1 MHLKPLF
8 LLLSIDLGLLAL
20 TITIRFFIYPIYCWS
35 KAKIKE
41 KKNHEI
47 EKTIEIKKE
56 ELKVSKQH
64 KLILKK

>member
-35 KAKIKE
+35 KVKIKE

>member
-20 TITIRFFIYPIYCWS
+20 TIAIRFFIYPIYCWS
-35 KAKIKE
+35 KVKIEE

-56 ELKVSKQH
+56 ELQVSKQH

>member
-35 KAKIKE
+35 KVKIKE

-47 EKTIEIKKE
+47 EKTI
-56 ELKVSKQH
+56 
-64 KLILKK
+64 

>member
-35 KAKIKE
+35 KVKIKE
-41 KKNHEI
+41 KRNHEI

-56 ELKVSKQH
+56 ELQVSKQH